1 MTKPE
6 VVLRRLASLEER
18 VALLEQQQAQDLAAL
33 TADPVRWN
41 GVLHLLQVS
50 VEIVVDIAA
59 HSVADW
65 PAQVPDSHRLTLL
78 KLGELGVIPADFAA
92 RIAPMTTF
100 RNIVVH
106 NYLTVDPALS

>member
-6 VVLRRLASLEER
+6 VVLRLLASLEER
-18 VALLEQQQAQDLAAL
+18 VALLEQQAQDLAAL

-41 GVLHLLQVS
+41 GVLHLLQVP